1 MIAVANPKP
10 LNEKIKI
17 CIDDIDF
24 KDDKINM
31 TLTGVIKIEDIKSA
45 CESFLSKIDDL
56 YHQLEKGVVW
66 GLNNDELCDM
76 IEDYVKEKFY
86 NSRRQGKLRP

>member
-1 MIAVANPKP
+1 MADPKP

-17 CIDDIDF
+17 CIEDIDF
-24 KDDKINM
+24 KDDKISM
-31 TLTGVIKIEDIKSA
+31 TLTGAIKIEDIKSA
-45 CESFLSKIDDL
+45 CEWFLSKIDDL

-76 IEDYVKEKFY
+76 IEDYVKEKF
-86 NSRRQGKLRP
+86 KLAFKDVLDGGD